1 VALTP
6 LHSPRHH
13 TIQRDTAIAVSPA
26 ALAKILKNREKR
38 MKVRVL
44 RLGVFYRRVPL
55 HESLAPEWR
64 ARHLALLFLAV
75 SSFSHSEGGAVREC
89 AGVTS
94 THQHH
99 CVKTLFVL
107 REESQTFSSKLF
119 PSFHAMPL
127 IGDAQC
133 GGDLFCAS
141 ISIVT
146 RQFG

>member
-1 VALTP
+1 LNPVASTP
-6 LHSPRHH
+6 LHSPRYH
-13 TIQRDTAIAVSPA
+13 TIQRDTAIAISPA
-26 ALAKILKNREKR
+26 ALAKILSR

-44 RLGVFYRRVPL
+44 RLGVVYRRVPL